1 MEENHYKSEC
11 ARGVSRGRETACGKR
26 KEERSRDPFPRAI
39 GGMSEEAVALGGG
52 NVGGGI
58 AGQVRAHVADLKDG
72 TPAKVALA
80 ASQLRVLVGD
90 SAGKVRSWFLL
101 RARCDGSFF
110 HIFPNNCSSS
120 TLPKTKRINKK
131 ANLYHDVSFKRASAS
146 SPARP

>member
-1 MEENHYKSEC
+1 MEK
-11 ARGVSRGRETACGKR
+11 GKR
-26 KEERSRDPFPRAI
+26 KDRDPFPRAI
-39 GGMSEEAVALGGG
+39 GGMSEEAVAVGGG

-101 RARCDGSFF
+101 RARCDRSFF
-110 HIFPNNCSSS
+110 LII
-120 TLPKTKRINKK
+120 PKTAHHQRCQKLKELIKRQTSTT
-131 ANLYHDVSFKRASAS
+131 SFLLNVLQHQVLHVPENVTDQ
-146 SPARP
+146 PAVR